1 MNSESRIDFS
11 PLQIKDSQA
20 IILNTFTDERGTL
33 TRIWEENLVLNKF
46 ALRQASIV
54 NNPSCGTLRGL
65 HFQDEPYSESKV
77 IQCVYGK
84 VFDVIVDLRK
94 NSDTYKKHLSLE
106 IGPNCEYQ
114 GVLIPRG
121 CAHGYLTLEPNSTLI
136 YFMNNSYSR
145 LHTLGIR
152 WDDTTIDIK
161 WPCYPK
167 IVSEADS
174 ELPYFSDLEF

>member
-1 MNSESRIDFS
+1 MSKSRINFS
-11 PLQIKDSQA
+11 PLQIKDSSA
-20 IILNTFTDERGTL
+20 IMLKTVVDERGTL
-33 TRIWEENLVLNKF
+33 TRIWEDNSVLNEFK
-46 ALRQASIV
+46 LRQASIV
-54 NNPSCGTLRGL
+54 NNPKLGTLRGL

-94 NSDTYKKHLSLE
+94 NSTTYKKYLGIE

-114 GVLIPRG
+114 GLFVPQG

-136 YFMNNSYSR
+136 YFMNNSYSP

-152 WDDTTIDIK
+152 WDDLTLDIK
-161 WPCYPK
+161 WPVKPTL
-167 IVSEADS
+167 ISQQ
-174 ELPYFSDLEF
+174 DLQWPGL